1 MVEENLKYKTKIA
14 FYWNM
19 ISQVATYG
27 MQFVVG
33 VVMARLLSPEDYG
46 LTALPAVFISIASV
60 FVNGSFGLALIR
72 KPDCSE
78 KDLSTAF
85 YYSIVMGI
93 LIYALLF
100 VSAPW
105 IAAFYDAPILTELV
119 RVTALTFLIAP
130 INTPQTVILNHRIDF
145 KTPAR
150 INIVTRLLAGALGIG
165 IAYAGYGV
173 WALVISNLFAT
184 LSSVFLTWI
193 IVKWIPRERF
203 SKESFRYLWNFGN
216 KMMAS
221 SLIGTLYN
229 NVTPVVVGKFFG
241 PAELGLFNRAQG
253 YAFLLHSEVTMNVQ
267 SMSYPV
273 LSKMQDDNERLCN
286 GYNRIIRTTCFV
298 YFPLMVLL
306 LALAKPLV
314 VLMLTEKWG
323 ACVPLL
329 QILCLVAMSGPYSAL
344 NMNVLTVKGRSDLYL
359 GNDVKKK
366 TASIVIMCC
375 TLPFGL
381 TAYCWGVLLA
391 QIFTLYINLSCVKQ
405 VLPMSIIQQI
415 RELIPMLMLSCV
427 MCAALFLFCFIFKNY
442 WAQLIGGGALGIAVY
457 VGGAFLFKFPEI
469 QEVKYMLSK
478 KR

>member
-1 MVEENLKYKTKIA
+1 MSEENLKYKTKIA
-14 FYWNM
+14 FYWNL

-46 LTALPAVFISIASV
+46 LTALPAVFISVASV

-93 LIYALLF
+93 LMYGLLF

-105 IAAFYDAPILTELV
+105 IAAFYDAPILNELV

-150 INIVTRLLAGALGIG
+150 INIVTRLFSGALGIG

-193 IVKWIPRERF
+193 AVKWIPRERF
-203 SKESFRYLWNFGN
+203 SKESFHYLWNFGN
-216 KMMAS
+216 KLMAS

-229 NVTPVVVGKFFG
+229 NVTPVIVGKFFG
-241 PAELGLFNRAQG
+241 PAELGIFNRADG
-253 YAFLLHSEVTMNVQ
+253 YASLIKSEVALNVQ
-267 SMSYPV
+267 SITYPV
-273 LSKMQDDNERLCN
+273 LSKMQEDEQHLVNTYSRM
-286 GYNRIIRTTCFV
+286 IKTVSFI
-298 YFPLMVLL
+298 YFPLVMLL
-306 LALAKPLV
+306 IGLAKPLI
-314 VLMLTEKWG
+314 VLMLTEKW
-323 ACVPLL
+323 AASIPLL
-329 QILCLVAMSGPYSAL
+329 QILCLAYLPNPIAVL
-344 NMNVLTVKGRSDLYL
+344 NTNVLQIKGRSDLFL
-359 GNDVKKK
+359 NLDIKKK
-366 TASIVIMCC
+366 TVALIIMSA

-381 TAYCWGVLLA
+381 EPYCWGILLS
-391 QIFTLYINLSCVKQ
+391 QLYVLYICLKCATKV
-405 VLPMSIIQQI
+405 
-415 RELIPMLMLSCV
+415 IPMGVRQQLFELFPMICLSFVMLASI
-427 MCAALFLFCFIFKNY
+427 FLFNY
-442 WAQLIGGGALGIAVY
+442 FLRNNWVQLFGGGLVGILIY
-457 VGGAFLFKFPEI
+457 VVGAYLFRFPEI

-478 KR
+478 KQ